1 MARTLVGQRIRDHRR
16 AQGVTQAALAQRVG
30 ISPSYLNLIES
41 DRRNIAGAL
50 LQRIA
55 RALGQPIEE
64 FDGAAERRLLDELA
78 EIAADPLLSALHL
91 DAESAADLVARHP
104 GWGRA
109 LVALQRAGIAQRQTV
124 AALSDR
130 LSQDPFVAEA
140 VHALLTRLTAIRS
153 ASEILE
159 SEEALDAAH
168 SRRFVSIIAQDSR
181 RLSDVAQA
189 LAAFLGRDLASRP
202 PSTPAA
208 EVDDY
213 LFDCGNHFPQLEA
226 AAQAL
231 AIEIGAAAQL
241 VPALGEATGAGATR
255 GQAPSAD
262 ALQHWLRERHGI
274 EPHERGAS
282 AGGPGTLPLPDLAS
296 PASRRFAL
304 ARAACERACAQA
316 VEAELAQAQG
326 VLASEGARRR
336 ARRALF
342 GYAAAALLMPYEAF
356 HAAAAAA
363 RYDIEVLAR
372 RFGTSFEQVCH
383 RLATLHRPGAEG
395 IPFGFLRTDPSGF
408 VSKRLSLPRWGNACP
423 LWAVHAA
430 FRSPGAIVR
439 QLAEFPGGDRYLMVA
454 RVVEKDGAGFGAPQR
469 LLSVMLFCDALH
481 ADRMVYGDGMD
492 LTPRAP
498 ATPVG
503 QACRVCVRRDCG
515 WRQEEPLFDAGMS

>member
-1 MARTLVGQRIRDHRR
+1 MARTLIGQRIRDQRR

-50 LQRIA
+50 LHRIA
-55 RALGQPIEE
+55 QALGRPLEE

-78 EIAADPLLSALHL
+78 EVAADPLLSSLRL
-91 DAESAADLVARHP
+91 DAPSAAELVARQPH
-104 GWGRA
+104 WGRA
-109 LVALQRAGIAQRQTV
+109 VVALHRAGIAQRQVV

-140 VHALLTRLTAIRS
+140 VHALLTRLTSIRS

-159 SEEALDAAH
+159 GAPPLEAAQQ
-168 SRRFVSIIAQDSR
+168 RRFVSIVAQDSR
-181 RLSDVAQA
+181 RLSEVAQA
-189 LAAFLGRDLASRP
+189 LAAFLGRDLAARP

-213 LFDCGNHFPQLEA
+213 LFDRGNHFPQLEV

-231 AIEIGAAAQL
+231 AADLGGAAPDT
-241 VPALGEATGAGATR
+241 PALE
-255 GQAPSAD
+255 
-262 ALQHWLRERHGI
+262 HWLRERQ
-274 EPHERGAS
+274 AM
-282 AGGPGTLPLPDLAS
+282 PDVPTLAS

-304 ARAACERACAQA
+304 ARAACELACAAA
-316 VEAELAQAQG
+316 VDAELAQAQG
-326 VLASEGARRR
+326 VLATAAAQQR

-342 GYAAAALLMPYEAF
+342 GYAAAALLMPYEDF
-356 HAAAAAA
+356 HAAAVAG
-363 RYDIEVLAR
+363 RYDVELLAR
-372 RFGTSFEQVCH
+372 RFGTSFEQVGH
-383 RLATLHRPGAEG
+383 RLASLRRPAAEG
-395 IPFGFLRTDPSGF
+395 IPFGFMRTDPSGH
-408 VSKRLSLPRWGNACP
+408 VSKRLPLPRLPLPRWGDACP

-430 FRSPGAIVR
+430 FRTPGSVVR

-454 RVVEKDGAGFGAPQR
+454 RTVEKDGAGFGAPQR

-481 ADRMVYGDGMD
+481 ADRTVYGDGLD
-492 LTPRAP
+492 LSPQAP

-503 QACRVCVRRDCG
+503 QACRVCVRRGCD
-515 WRQEEPLFDAGMS
+515 WRQEEPLFDAGIS

>member
-1 MARTLVGQRIRDHRR
+1 MARTLVGQRIRDQRR

-50 LQRIA
+50 LHRIA
-55 RALGQPIEE
+55 QALQRPLEE
-64 FDGAAERRLLDELA
+64 FDGAAERRLLDDLA
-78 EIAADPLLSALHL
+78 EIAAEPLLSALHL
-91 DAESAADLVARHP
+91 DAASAADLVARHP

-109 LVALQRAGIAQRQTV
+109 LVALHRAGISQRQTV

-159 SEEALDAAH
+159 GEETLDGAH
-168 SRRFVSIIAQDSR
+168 QRRFVSIIAQDSR

-189 LAAFLGRDLASRP
+189 LASFLGRDLASGP

-213 LFDCGNHFPQLEA
+213 LFDRGNHFPQLEDA
-226 AAQAL
+226 ARSL
-231 AIEIGAAAQL
+231 AGEIGAAMPATAALAQ
-241 VPALGEATGAGATR
+241 
-255 GQAPSAD
+255 
-262 ALQHWLRERHGI
+262 WLRERHGLQVRDADWEAGPARSSGS
-274 EPHERGAS
+274 EPSSPLVLE
-282 AGGPGTLPLPDLAS
+282 LPALAS
-296 PASRRFAL
+296 PASHRFAL
-304 ARAACERACAQA
+304 ARAACERACGDA
-316 VEAELAQAQG
+316 VEAELARAQG
-326 VLASEGARRR
+326 VLASEAARRR

-342 GYAAAALLMPYEAF
+342 GYAAAALLMPYEVF
-356 HAAAAAA
+356 QAAAAAA
-363 RYDIEVLAR
+363 RHDIELLAR

-408 VSKRLSLPRWGNACP
+408 VTKRLSLPRLPLPRWGNACP

-430 FRSPGAIVR
+430 FRSPGSIVR

-454 RVVEKDGAGFGAPQR
+454 RVVEKDGTGFGAPPR

-481 ADRMVYGDGMD
+481 ADRLVYGDGMD

-503 QACRVCVRRDCG
+503 QACRVCVRRDCS

>member
-16 AQGVTQAALAQRVG
+16 AQGITQAALAQRVG

-50 LQRIA
+50 LHRIA
-55 RALGQPIEE
+55 QALERPLEE
-64 FDGAAERRLLDELA
+64 FDGAAERRLLDDLA
-78 EIAADPLLSALHL
+78 EITADPLLSTLQL
-91 DAESAADLVARHP
+91 DGASAADLVARHP

-130 LSQDPFVAEA
+130 LSQDPFVSEA

-168 SRRFVSIIAQDSR
+168 RRRFVSIIAQDSR

-213 LFDCGNHFPQLEA
+213 LFDRGNHFPQLED

-231 AIEIGAAAQL
+231 AGEIGATMPTAA
-241 VPALGEATGAGATR
+241 ALE
-255 GQAPSAD
+255 Q
-262 ALQHWLRERHGI
+262 WLRERHGV
-274 EPHERGAS
+274 EVREGNADGAPAARS
-282 AGGPGTLPLPDLAS
+282 ALQLPALAS

-304 ARAACERACAQA
+304 ARAACERACEQ
-316 VEAELAQAQG
+316 VVDAELARAQG
-326 VLASEGARRR
+326 VLASEPARQR

-363 RYDIEVLAR
+363 RHDIELLAR
-372 RFGTSFEQVCH
+372 RFGVSFEQVCH

-408 VSKRLSLPRWGNACP
+408 VTKRLSLPRLPLPRWGNACP
-423 LWAVHAA
+423 LWAVHTA
-430 FRSPGAIVR
+430 FRSPGNIVR

-481 ADRMVYGDGMD
+481 ADRTVYGDGMD
-492 LTPRAP
+492 LTPHAP

>member
-1 MARTLVGQRIRDHRR
+1 MARTLVGQRIRDQRR
-16 AQGVTQAALAQRVG
+16 AQGITQAALAQRVG

-50 LQRIA
+50 LHRIA
-55 RALGQPIEE
+55 QALDRPLEE

-78 EIAADPLLSALHL
+78 ETAADPLLAALHL
-91 DAESAADLVARHP
+91 DPASAADLVARHP
-104 GWGRA
+104 DWGRA

-159 SEEALDAAH
+159 SEEALDADH

-213 LFDCGNHFPQLEA
+213 LFDRGNHFPQLED

-231 AIEIGAAAQL
+231 AADVAGGAA
-241 VPALGEATGAGATR
+241 TGLP
-255 GQAPSAD
+255 PSAE
-262 ALQHWLRERHGI
+262 ALQRWLRERHGI
-274 EPHERGAS
+274 EVHEPGTAPAK
-282 AGGPGTLPLPDLAS
+282 AGGLVLPPLAS

-304 ARAACERACAQA
+304 ARAACERACAEA
-316 VEAELAQAQG
+316 VEAELARAQG
-326 VLASEGARRR
+326 VLASEAARQR

-356 HAAAAAA
+356 HAAATAA

-408 VSKRLSLPRWGNACP
+408 VTKRLSLPRLPLPRWGNACP
-423 LWAVHAA
+423 LWAVHTA
-430 FRSPGAIVR
+430 FRSAGTIVR
-439 QLAEFPGGDRYLMVA
+439 QLAEFPGRDRYLMVA
-454 RVVEKDGAGFGAPQR
+454 RVVEKDGSGFGAPQR

-481 ADRMVYGDGMD
+481 ADRLVYGDGLD
-492 LTPRAP
+492 LSPRAP

-515 WRQEEPLFDAGMS
+515 WRQEEPILDAGMS